1 MSNETTL
8 TVTGNLVADPDLRY
22 PPTGQPVASFRVAAT
37 PRYYDQATKTWKD
50 GDTLF
55 LACQAW
61 RQLAENTAE
70 SLTKGMRVIVTGRL
84 RQRTYDASDGT
95 KRTVYELQADDL
107 GPSLRTTTAQLTKPA
122 RAGSQAADGGA

>member
-22 PPTGQPVASFRVAAT
+22 TPTGQAVASFRIAAT
-37 PRYYDQATKTWKD
+37 PSYYDQASKTWKD
-50 GDTLF
+50 GDSLF

-61 RQLAENTAE
+61 RQLAENAAE

-84 RQRTYDASDGT
+84 RQRTYDAADGT

-107 GPSLRTTTAQLTKPA
+107 GPSLRTTTTQITKAA
-122 RAGSQAADGGA
+122 RVNGHDSAGNG